1 MSQEPRREQHAGAPP
16 ATVPWSSVVVGRTD
30 EVDAQAWL
38 QRHRGR
44 ACAPVALR
52 EDPSALDATL
62 IEVTRA
68 RRSGSAAWQG
78 MWRSPGTRRARS
90 GGHPDDRGHVRR

>member
-1 MSQEPRREQHAGAPP
+1 MGKLSPGRVPAAPWEGTSRPGTAMSQEPRREQHAGAPP

-30 EVDAQAWL
+30 EVDAQAWF
-38 QRHRGR
+38 QRYPGR
-44 ACAPVALR
+44 ACAHVALR

-68 RRSGSAAWQG
+68 RRSGSASWQ
-78 MWRSPGTRRARS
+78 
-90 GGHPDDRGHVRR
+90 